1 MAVKQMPIRFNLDN
15 PDEAK
20 AYEYLQHI
28 DKKIYPSYTKA
39 VTAAIINLFDGDE
52 EQRVGTITPAV
63 SFSDGSKYS
72 DGSKLYAADE
82 IAAAVKKE
90 ISNALPEL
98 VAATLMR
105 IMQNSGCVNAGTEIP
120 SEKET
125 VQPPV
130 REPELSESA
139 WKFLDNF

>member
-52 EQRVGTITPAV
+52 EQRVSTITPAV
-63 SFSDGSKYS
+63 SFSDG
-72 DGSKLYAADE
+72 GSYAADE